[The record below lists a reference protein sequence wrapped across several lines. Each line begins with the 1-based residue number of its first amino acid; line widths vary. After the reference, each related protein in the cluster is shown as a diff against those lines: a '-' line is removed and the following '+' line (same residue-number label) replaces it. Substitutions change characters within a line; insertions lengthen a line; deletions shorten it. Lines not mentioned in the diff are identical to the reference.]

1 MHAYILTRKQLRT
14 SRSGQGIT
22 GRYNIVPSF
31 STTKSSIVSS
41 VKCSYNVPGIV
52 LLIFRH
58 VASVGKAIWIDLLLL
73 NNLRVLG
80 KLVIFRCADF
90 VHLDS
95 DHGHNMAMQCVQP
108 TGTFDQTRGRH
119 VSELLAERPYRTYT
133 RRVVLVNLSVLYLRW
148 QANGFAGVRA
158 M

>member
-1 MHAYILTRKQLRT
+1 MHAYILIRKQLRT
-14 SRSGQGIT
+14 SWSGQGIT

-41 VKCSYNVPGIV
+41 VKCSYNVPGVV

-58 VASVGKAIWIDLLLL
+58 VASVGKANWIDLLLL
-73 NNLRVLG
+73 SNRRVLG

-108 TGTFDQTRGRH
+108 TGMFDQTR
-119 VSELLAERPYRTYT
+119 VSELHAERPYRTYT

-148 QANGFAGVRA
+148 QASGFAGVRA

>member
-1 MHAYILTRKQLRT
+1 MLILA
-14 SRSGQGIT
+14 
-22 GRYNIVPSF
+22 
-31 STTKSSIVSS
+31 
-41 VKCSYNVPGIV
+41 YNVPSAV

-90 VHLDS
+90 VHLNS

-108 TGTFDQTRGRH
+108 TGTFDQTRGRI
-119 VSELLAERPYRTYT
+119 VSELHAARPYRHAP
-133 RRVVLVNLSVLYLRW
+133 RRPRQLCVLYPRW
-148 QANGFAGVRA
+148 
-158 M
+158 

>member
-1 MHAYILTRKQLRT
+1 MHAYILIRKQLRT
-14 SRSGQGIT
+14 SWSGQGIT

-58 VASVGKAIWIDLLLL
+58 VASVGKANWIDLLLL
-73 NNLRVLG
+73 SNRRVLG

-108 TGTFDQTRGRH
+108 TGTFDQTR
-119 VSELLAERPYRTYT
+119 VSELHAERPYRTYT

-148 QANGFAGVRA
+148 QASGFAGVRA

>member
-1 MHAYILTRKQLRT
+1 MHAYILIRKQLRT
-14 SRSGQGIT
+14 SWSGQGIT

-41 VKCSYNVPGIV
+41 VKCSYNVPGAV

-58 VASVGKAIWIDLLLL
+58 VASVGKANWIDLLLL
-73 NNLRVLG
+73 SNRRVLG

-108 TGTFDQTRGRH
+108 TGTFDQTR
-119 VSELLAERPYRTYT
+119 VSELHAERPYRTYT

-148 QANGFAGVRA
+148 QASGFAGVRA